1 MVDLPANVNFDK
13 NPDGFQL
20 DQHDDLIESVQ
31 AFCNGKA
38 LIIEISGRTTLLSPQ
53 GKRHESRRYQQNAT
67 IDFDVGTG
75 FTWHVTRWV
84 FDTSSDASDATV
96 FQVAGLEDDVPKFR
110 KL

>member
-31 AFCNGKA
+31 AFRNGKA
-38 LIIEISGRTTLLSPQ
+38 LIIEISGRTTLLTPS
-53 GKRHESRRYQQNAT
+53 GERHESRRYEQNST
-67 IDFDVGTG
+67 IDFDLGTG
-75 FTWHVTRWV
+75 FAWHTKRWV
-84 FDTSSDASDATV
+84 FDASSDVSEATV
-96 FQVAGLEDDVPKFR
+96 FQIIGLEDDVPKYR